1 MDNLDSILNECSERL
16 KAHYGD
22 DLADVILYGSF
33 ARGEQDEESDIDLL
47 VLLKSDFDRWEEIQA
62 IVELLTPIQMKCDRY
77 ISAKPALYDDYRNG
91 NIMYL
96 RNARK
101 EGIGI

>member
-33 ARGEQDEESDIDLL
+33 ARDEQDEESDIDLL
-47 VLLKSDFDRWEEIQA
+47 VLLKSD
-62 IVELLTPIQMKCDRY
+62 
-77 ISAKPALYDDYRNG
+77 
-91 NIMYL
+91 
-96 RNARK
+96 
-101 EGIGI
+101 